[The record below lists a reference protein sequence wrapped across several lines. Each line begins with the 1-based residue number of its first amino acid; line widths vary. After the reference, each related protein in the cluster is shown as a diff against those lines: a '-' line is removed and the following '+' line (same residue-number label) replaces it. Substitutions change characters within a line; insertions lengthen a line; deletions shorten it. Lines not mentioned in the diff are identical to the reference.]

1 MEKKEMTG
9 QKPLCRFPDMR
20 WSLTILFFAVTAMF
34 MSGPVESKTRKS
46 KVAVEKPATTAS
58 VAVDTETPAPAKGRV
73 MSLTFKQMGAWSALK
88 LRGLDGLRTLAIPVR
103 ADEMVVAAK
112 LNIIYDYSPS
122 LSPELSSLKVFVN
135 SKMALIE
142 PLPRGNTV
150 GIKREV
156 NLSPA
161 AFNDGTNYLNLDFQ
175 GMTAG
180 PCPDPFSPAIWLT
193 VSEESSVVLTLAPS
207 GTAYNLRDLPAPFLD
222 KRVNSQLNLPFVF
235 AGTPSFGTLKAS
247 GIVASWFGMQ
257 AASRGAQFPVSLN
270 TLPNGDAVVFILGS
284 ETIDGV
290 KGAKA
295 STVSL
300 QPHPANPNAKLLV
313 FTGSTD
319 EEIVRAANSV
329 AMAAPTLSGQ
339 IVTLTKETDSQL
351 RKPYD
356 APAWVPMDRPVR
368 FGELAKLEE
377 LRVQAYYPPVIRL
390 NYRIPPDLFTWRTSG
405 VPVRLKYRATRLPL
419 HQNSS
424 LNVSANENFIQAYA
438 LNEVDKKTNA
448 ANPQNLVPS
457 TNSGMR
463 EESLF
468 IPPYAST
475 GRDQFQ
481 FAYYFDIA
489 RLGLSGTDCPYMPP
503 NNMQGAIDPESTVDF
518 SSFPHYAALP
528 NLVYFANIGF
538 PYTRMADL
546 SESAVVLPE
555 RPNAEELGVFLTVM
569 GKMGES
575 TGYPV
580 IRYTVVAPPD
590 IDKVAEK
597 DLIVIGSASNQ
608 SLMTK
613 WADNLPMAIVNGER
627 KVRKFNSYWLPSY
640 RWEQQ
645 DVQPVPKPNGEFT
658 QIAIG
663 SMNAIMAFESP
674 LKAGKSV
681 VVLYADKASG
691 LLKLSE
697 LLTDPERISL
707 IQGDF
712 VVVDNKNV
720 YHTKVSDTYYIG
732 ALSPVNKVRW
742 FFSDQPLLMAFIG
755 LLVCLV
761 LATLAYRPLRRLIAK
776 QRQKTV

>member
-1 MEKKEMTG
+1 MEKKEMTV
-9 QKPLCRFPDMR
+9 QKFSSCFPNRR
-20 WSLTILFFAVTAMF
+20 WSLVFLFFAVMAMF
-34 MSGPVESKTRKS
+34 MSMPVESKTRKV
-46 KVAVEKPATTAS
+46 KEAAEKPAAA
-58 VAVDTETPAPAKGRV
+58 VAVAAEAAPAAKGRV
-73 MSLTFKQMGAWSALK
+73 VSMTFKQMGAWSALK
-88 LRGLDGLRTLAIPVR
+88 LRGVDGLRTLAIPVR
-103 ADEMVVAAK
+103 ADEVVVAAK
-112 LNIIYDYSPS
+112 LNIVYDYSSS
-122 LSPELSSLKVFVN
+122 LSPELSSLKVSVN
-135 SKMALIE
+135 SKVALID
-142 PLPRGNTV
+142 PLPRGNTMD
-150 GIKREV
+150 IKREV
-156 NLSPA
+156 SLNPA
-161 AFNDGTNYLNLDFQ
+161 AFNDDNNYLNLDLQ
-175 GMTAG
+175 GMTG
-180 PCPDPFSPAIWLT
+180 GSCPNPFSPAVWLT
-193 VSEESSVVLTLAPS
+193 VSEESFLVLTLAPS
-207 GTAYNLRDLPAPFLD
+207 GKAYSLRDLPAPFLD
-222 KRVNSQLNLPFVF
+222 KRMLSQLNLPFVF
-235 AGTPSFGTLKAS
+235 AATPSFGTLKAA
-247 GIVASWFGMQ
+247 GVVASWFGMQ
-257 AASRGAQFPVSLN
+257 AATRGAQFPVSLN
-270 TLPNGDAVVFILGS
+270 TLPNSDAVVFIQGA

-290 KGAKA
+290 KGAKT

-300 QPHPANPNAKLLV
+300 QPHPTNPNAKLLV
-313 FTGSTD
+313 LTGNTD

-329 AMAAPTLSGQ
+329 AMATPTLSGQ
-339 IVTLTKETDSQL
+339 LVTLTKETESEP

-356 APAWVPMDRPVR
+356 APAWVPTDRPVR

-390 NYRIPPDLFTWRTSG
+390 NYRIPPDLFTWRTPG
-405 VPVRLKYRATRLPL
+405 APVKFKYRATRLPL

-448 ANPQNLVPS
+448 DNPQNLAPS
-457 TNSGMR
+457 INSGMR

-481 FAYYFDIA
+481 FAYYFDVA

-503 NNMQGAIDPESTVDF
+503 NNLQGSIDPESTVDF

-546 SESAVVLPE
+546 SGSAVVLPE
-555 RPNAEELGVFLTVM
+555 RPNAEELSIFLTVM

-580 IRYTVVAPPD
+580 IRYAVVAPPE

-597 DLIVIGSASNQ
+597 DLIVIGSASSQ

-613 WADNLPMAIVNGER
+613 WAANLPMAIVDGER
-627 KVRKFNSYWLPSY
+627 KVRKFNSHWLPSY

-645 DVQPVPKPNGEFT
+645 DVQPVPKPNGDFT
-658 QIAIG
+658 QIATG
-663 SMNAIMAFESP
+663 NMNAIMALESP

-681 VVLYADKASG
+681 VVLYADKAPG

-697 LLTDPERISL
+697 LLTDPERVSL

-732 ALSPVNKVRW
+732 SLSPINKVRW
-742 FFSDQPLLMAFIG
+742 FFSDQPLLMALLG
-755 LLVCLV
+755 LLVSLV
-761 LATLAYRPLRRLIAK
+761 LAAIVYRPLRRLIAK
-776 QRQKTV
+776 QRQK

>member
-1 MEKKEMTG
+1 MEKKEMIK
-9 QKPLCRFPDMR
+9 QKYSSCLPDTR
-20 WSLTILFFAVTAMF
+20 WSLVFLVLAAIAIF
-34 MSGPVESKTRKS
+34 MSPLAESKTRKV
-46 KVAVEKPATTAS
+46 KEAVEKPAAA
-58 VAVDTETPAPAKGRV
+58 VAVAAETPPPAKGRV
-73 MSLTFKQMGAWSALK
+73 VSMTFKQMGAWSALK
-88 LRGLDGLRTLAIPVR
+88 LRGVDSLRTLAIPVR
-103 ADEMVVAAK
+103 ADEVVVSAK
-112 LNIIYDYSPS
+112 LNLVYDYSPS
-122 LSPELSSLKVFVN
+122 LSPELSSLKVSVN
-135 SKMALIE
+135 SKVALIE
-142 PLPRGNTV
+142 PLPRGNTM

-156 NLSPA
+156 SLNPS
-161 AFNDGTNYLNLDFQ
+161 AFNEDNNYLNLDFQ

-180 PCPDPFSPAIWLT
+180 PCPDPFSPAVWLT
-193 VSEESSVVLTLAPS
+193 VSEESFLVLTLAPS
-207 GTAYNLRDLPAPFLD
+207 GAAYSLRDLPAPFLD
-222 KRVNSQLNLPFVF
+222 KRVSSQLNLPFVF
-235 AGTPSFGTLKAS
+235 GGTPSFGTLKAS
-247 GIVASWFGMQ
+247 GVVASWFGMQ
-257 AASRGAQFPVSLN
+257 AGGRGAQFPVSLN
-270 TLPNGDAVVFILGS
+270 TLPNGDAVVFIQGA

-290 KGAKA
+290 KGAKT

-300 QPHPANPNAKLLV
+300 QPHPNNPNAKLLV

-319 EEIVRAANSV
+319 EELVRAANSV

-339 IVTLTKETDSQL
+339 LVTLTKETESAP

-356 APAWVPMDRPVR
+356 APAWVPTDRPVR

-390 NYRIPPDLFTWRTSG
+390 NYRISPDLFTWRTPG
-405 VPVRLKYRATRLPL
+405 APVKLKYRATRLPL

-424 LNVSANENFIQAYA
+424 LNVSANDNFIQAYA

-448 ANPQNLVPS
+448 ANPQNLAPS

-481 FAYYFDIA
+481 FAYYFDVA

-528 NLVYFANIGF
+528 NLVYFANVGF

-555 RPNAEELGVFLTVM
+555 RPNAEELGIFLTVM

-590 IDKVAEK
+590 IGKVAEK
-597 DLIVIGSASNQ
+597 DLIVIGSAGSQ

-613 WADNLPMAIVNGER
+613 WADNLPMAIVDGER
-627 KVRKFNSYWLPSY
+627 KVRKFNSHWLPSY

-645 DVQPVPKPNGEFT
+645 DVQPVPKPNGDFT
-658 QIAIG
+658 QIATG
-663 SMNAIMAFESP
+663 NMNAIMAFESP
-674 LKAGKSV
+674 LKAGKSI
-681 VVLYADKASG
+681 VVLYADKAPG

-697 LLTDPERISL
+697 LLTDPERVSL

-720 YHTKVSDTYYIG
+720 YHTKVSDTYHIG
-732 ALSPVNKVRW
+732 SLSPVNKVRW
-742 FFSDQPLLMAFIG
+742 FFSDQPLLMAVLG
-755 LLVCLV
+755 LLVSLV
-761 LATLAYRPLRRLIAK
+761 LAAALYRPLRRLIAK
-776 QRQKTV
+776 QRQK